1 VLLLSVPVSPLPTR
15 PGPSPAAEP
24 AREAF
29 KSLPDVPD
37 QPPYKV
43 YIGNVPYELTEG
55 DLSDLFK
62 DLQAR

>member
-1 VLLLSVPVSPLPTR
+1 MPVSPLPTR
-15 PGPSPAAEP
+15 PGASPAAES

-29 KSLPDVPD
+29 KSLPEVPD

-55 DLSDLFK
+55 DLADLFK
-62 DLQAR
+62 GLQAR

>member
-1 VLLLSVPVSPLPTR
+1 MLLLSVPVSPLPTR
-15 PGPSPAAEP
+15 PAASPVAEP

-29 KSLPDVPD
+29 KSLPEVPD

-43 YIGNVPYELTEG
+43 YIGNVPYELTDK

>member
-1 VLLLSVPVSPLPTR
+1 V
-15 PGPSPAAEP
+15 AEP

-29 KSLPDVPD
+29 KSLPEVPD

-43 YIGNVPYELTEG
+43 YIGNVPYELTDG